1 MVLPTKIVFDKFKPF
16 IWFLAFYFV
25 MDGVKAET
33 QRKIITYFYRENI
46 TKRKLYTMK
55 HFEKENANW
64 RTVYRLLPN
73 NRIES
78 RSITREALPLA
89 LQLGPAILW
98 F

>member
-1 MVLPTKIVFDKFKPF
+1 MVLPTNIVFDKFKPF
-16 IWFLAFYFV
+16 ICFLPFYFV
-25 MDGVKAET
+25 MDGVKTET
-33 QRKIITYFYRENI
+33 QRKIITYLYRENI

-55 HFEKENANW
+55 HFENKNANW

-78 RSITREALPLA
+78 RVITGEALPLA
-89 LQLGPAILW
+89 LQLGPAIFW